1 MVDWNLDT
9 ESKVKVAHEARQQKV
24 SRKSRVNNSRPTRK
38 SRPLAAYSNQHL
50 MHSGAKRKSTTKLTI
65 RKAKRDAS
73 GNVMISA

>member
-9 ESKVKVAHEARQQKV
+9 ESKFKVTHEARQQKV
-24 SRKSRVNNSRPTRK
+24 SRKSRVDNSRPFRK
-38 SRPLAAYSNQHL
+38 SRPLVQYSNQHL
-50 MHSGAKRKSTTKLTI
+50 LHSGAKRKSATKVTI

>member
-9 ESKVKVAHEARQQKV
+9 ESRVKVTHEARQQKV
-24 SRKSRVNNSRPTRK
+24 SRKSRVNNSRPSRK
-38 SRPLAAYSNQHL
+38 SRPLVQYSNQHL
-50 MHSGAKRKSTTKLTI
+50 LHSGAKRKSTTKVTI